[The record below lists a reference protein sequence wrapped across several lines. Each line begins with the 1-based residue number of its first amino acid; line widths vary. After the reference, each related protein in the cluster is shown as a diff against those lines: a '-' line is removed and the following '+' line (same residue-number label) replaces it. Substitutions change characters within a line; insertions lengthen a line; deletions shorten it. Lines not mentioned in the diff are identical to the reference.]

1 MIFLSFHLNV
11 RMIHGYF
18 DLVSSPSNLN
28 SVVGNE
34 ELHFE
39 NMSSGQRS
47 TILKFR

>member
-18 DLVSSPSNLN
+18 DLVSSSNLN

-47 TILKFR
+47 TILKVR